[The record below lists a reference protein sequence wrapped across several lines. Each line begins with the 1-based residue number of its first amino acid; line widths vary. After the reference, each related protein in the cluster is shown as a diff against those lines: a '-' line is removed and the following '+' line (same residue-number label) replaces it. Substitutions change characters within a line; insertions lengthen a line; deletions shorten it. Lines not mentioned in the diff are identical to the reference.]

1 MLAMKGLQLRRS
13 KASLIGGLL
22 GCLMASGQLVAAD
35 FDPHSGQVKAL
46 VDEVAVKGVSREW
59 LDDAMQRAAFSEEVL
74 DAMTSAAEYN
84 LVWHSYRDIFLG
96 EDRVR
101 EGVQFIAEHREA
113 FERAE
118 QVYGV
123 PPEVIAAILGVETR
137 FGQIKGDH
145 RVLDSLSTLA
155 FHHPRRG
162 KFFRGELAA
171 FLEIAWNQQVEPDE
185 LVGSYAG
192 AMGYPQFIPTSYKAY
207 AVDFNDDGK
216 RNLWT
221 DPVDAIGSIGNYF
234 AEHRWQAGVPIYLE
248 AQGPETPPGGIKFN
262 QAKSPYVSVNQLA
275 QQGITTEAD
284 VGGSTKVVPL
294 ALELADGS
302 THYRMGLFN
311 FYVITRYNH
320 SYLYAMAVTELA
332 EAIAAAEIALEAEA
346 GSEAGFIQ
354 DVQFEADS

>member
-1 MLAMKGLQLRRS
+1 MIAMMDLQHRRV
-13 KASLIGGLL
+13 KALLISSVVGGLL
-22 GCLMASGQLVAAD
+22 VSSQLQAAD
-35 FDPHSGQVKAL
+35 FDPRSGQVKAM
-46 VDEVAVKGVSREW
+46 VDEVTAAGVSRDW
-59 LDDAMQRAAFSEEVL
+59 LNDAMGQADFSQEVL

-101 EGVQFIAEHREA
+101 EGAEFIEAHREA

-123 PPEVIAAILGVETR
+123 PPEIIAAILGVETR
-137 FGQIKGDH
+137 YGQIKGDH

-155 FHHPRRG
+155 FHHPRRS
-162 KFFRGELAA
+162 KFFSGELKA
-171 FLEIAWNQQVEPDE
+171 FLEIAWNQKVDPGE

-192 AMGYPQFIPTSYKAY
+192 AMGYPQFIPTSYRAY
-207 AVDFNDDGK
+207 AVDFNGDGK

-221 DPVDAIGSIGNYF
+221 DPEDAIGSIGNYF
-234 AEHRWQAGVPIYLE
+234 AEHRWQAGVPIYHE
-248 AQGPETPPGGIKFN
+248 AQGPAERPGGIKFN
-262 QAKSPYVSVNQLA
+262 QAKSPYDSVGDLA
-275 QQGITTEAD
+275 QRGITTTDEID
-284 VGGSTKVVPL
+284 VSASVVPL

-302 THYRMGLFN
+302 YQYRLGRNN

-332 EAIAAAEIALEAEA
+332 EAIAAARNSGFAQAVQTES
-346 GSEAGFIQ
+346 GS
-354 DVQFEADS
+354 

>member
-1 MLAMKGLQLRRS
+1 MIAMMGLQHEGTRAL
-13 KASLIGGLL
+13 LIGGLL
-22 GCLMASGQLVAAD
+22 GGLLVSSQLQAAD
-35 FDPHSGQVKAL
+35 FDPRRGEVKTM
-46 VDEVAVKGVSREW
+46 VDEVATAGVSREW
-59 LDDAMQRAAFSEEVL
+59 LDDAMGRADFSQEVL

-96 EDRVR
+96 EERIR
-101 EGVQFIAEHREA
+101 EGAEFIEAHREA

-123 PPEVIAAILGVETR
+123 PPEIIAAILGVETR
-137 FGQIKGDH
+137 YGQIKGNH

-162 KFFRGELAA
+162 SFFRGELKA
-171 FLEIAWNQQVEPDE
+171 FLEIAWEQGVEPDE

-192 AMGYPQFIPTSYKAY
+192 AMGYPQFIPTSYRAY
-207 AVDFNDDGK
+207 AVDFNGDGK

-221 DPVDAIGSIGNYF
+221 DPEDAIGSIGNYF
-234 AEHRWQAGVPIYLE
+234 AEHRWQAGAPIYHE
-248 AQGPETPPGGIKFN
+248 AQGPVERPTGIDFN
-262 QAKSPYVSVNQLA
+262 QARSPYASAGSLA
-275 QQGITTEAD
+275 QRGITTTAD
-284 VGGSTKVVPL
+284 IDASSKVVPL

-302 THYRMGLFN
+302 YQYRLGRNN

-332 EAIAAAEIALEAEA
+332 EAIAEAREAGVEQAEA
-346 GSEAGFIQ
+346 AS
-354 DVQFEADS
+354 